1 MITAFSR
8 AVTQMFDPSL
18 RNLVL
23 VSVAASI
30 VLLGCL
36 VMAIWL
42 ALDSLAL
49 FDIGWLNS
57 SIEWL
62 GKLALVLFSW
72 MLFPST
78 TQLVTGFLLDKVA
91 RRVEAVYYPDLGS
104 PNAQPLTETLTAAVK
119 FLLTA
124 VALNVL
130 ALPLYITLTVFSP
143 VIFYA
148 LNGYLL
154 GREYFEMVASRRL
167 DANGVVRL
175 KKAHGLQI
183 WITGAVL
190 VFLMTVPII
199 NLLTPVVATAAML
212 HIFEKLRARAG
223 LSG

>member
-78 TQLVTGFLLDKVA
+78 TQLVSGFLLDKVA
-91 RRVEAVYYPDLGS
+91 RRVEAAYYPDLG
-104 PNAQPLTETLTAAVK
+104 PANAQPLTETLTAAVK

-212 HIFEKLRARAG
+212 HIFEKLRARVG

>member
-78 TQLVTGFLLDKVA
+78 TQLVSGFLLDKVA
-91 RRVEAVYYPDLGS
+91 RRVEAVYYPDLG
-104 PNAQPLTETLTAAVK
+104 PANAQPLT
-119 FLLTA
+119 
-124 VALNVL
+124 
-130 ALPLYITLTVFSP
+130 
-143 VIFYA
+143 
-148 LNGYLL
+148 
-154 GREYFEMVASRRL
+154 
-167 DANGVVRL
+167 
-175 KKAHGLQI
+175 
-183 WITGAVL
+183 
-190 VFLMTVPII
+190 
-199 NLLTPVVATAAML
+199 
-212 HIFEKLRARAG
+212 
-223 LSG
+223 

>member
-18 RNLVL
+18 RDLVL

-42 ALDSLAL
+42 ALNSLAL

-78 TQLVTGFLLDKVA
+78 TQLVSGFLLDKVA
-91 RRVEAVYYPDLGS
+91 RRVEAAYYPDLG
-104 PNAQPLTETLTAAVK
+104 PANAQPLTETLTAAVK

-143 VIFYA
+143 AIFYA

-190 VFLMTVPII
+190 VFLMAVPII

-212 HIFEKLRARAG
+212 HIFEKLRARGG